1 MNALLFYLI
10 FALGISFVCSLL
22 ESVLLS
28 VSYAYIAL
36 LIKKGHRSGRILN
49 QMKRN
54 INHPLAAV
62 LTLNTVAN
70 VVGAAGVGTQ
80 SYLLFGKEW
89 VAFVS
94 GGLTLLILVLSEI
107 IPKTLGT
114 VYWKTIAPE
123 AAYIMKFLIIITYP
137 IVIILELISS
147 AIARKKPQES
157 ITRDEIKVLAEIGM
171 KEGILLE
178 KESRIIKNLLLL
190 SEMRVEDILTPWAV
204 MLAFQKDQ
212 TVMEVLN
219 DNPEIPFSRIPVYD
233 SDFDEIVGFVHQKE
247 LLEEFYT
254 GEKSKTLEKLLNP
267 IFAVPESKSI
277 ADLLDEFISRREHIF
292 HVVDEYGGTA
302 GIVTLE
308 DAIETLLGVEIV
320 DEFDSVEDMRL
331 HALEKWKKKKGG
343 RSS

>member
-1 MNALLFYLI
+1 MGALVLYLF
-10 FALGISFVCSLL
+10 FALSISFLCSLL

-36 LIKKGHRSGRILN
+36 LIKNGRRSGRMLN
-49 QMKRN
+49 QMKKN
-54 INHPLAAV
+54 INYPLAAI

-94 GGLTLLILVLSEI
+94 GALTFLILVFSEI
-107 IPKTLGT
+107 IPKTLGHI
-114 VYWKTIAPE
+114 YWKTIAPY
-123 AAYIMKFLIIITYP
+123 AAYIIKFLIIITFP
-137 IVIILELISS
+137 IVVFLEFIS
-147 AIARKKPQES
+147 RS
-157 ITRDEIKVLAEIGM
+157 ITRKKHLEIITREEIKVLAEIGR
-171 KEGILLE
+171 KEGILIE

-190 SEMRVEDILTPWAV
+190 REMQVEDILTPRAV
-204 MLAFQKDQ
+204 TLAFQKDQ
-212 TVMEVLN
+212 TVEEILS
-219 DNPEIPFSRIPVYD
+219 DNPTIQFSRIPIYD
-233 SDFDEIVGFVHQKE
+233 SNFDEIVGFVHQKE
-247 LLEEFYT
+247 LLKEFYT
-254 GEKSKTLEKLLNP
+254 GQKTKKLEKLLNP

-277 ADLLDEFISRREHIF
+277 ADLLDEFISRQEHIF

-331 HALEKWKKKKGG
+331 HALEKWKNRNSGK
-343 RSS
+343 